1 MIDSHRFSADMPH
14 GGCLRAPSAGS
25 KPVLTADGNVAARI
39 RNSS

>member
-25 KPVLTADGNVAARI
+25 KPVLTADGNVAARV